1 MVGPAKMTEEH
12 NLNYKKIFFFWAPL
26 AATWLMMSFE
36 GPFLTAIIAR
46 MVEPKFNL
54 AAYGVAFSFAI
65 IIEAPVIMIMS
76 AATALVKGEKSYRK
90 LRNFTYFANLA
101 ITVVMLI
108 FVIPPVFNYISID
121 LIGLPERVA
130 HLTHV
135 STIILLPWP
144 GAIGYRRFYQG
155 VMIKQ
160 NQTRKVAYGTVIR
173 LITMTVTAVILY
185 YGYNLEGAYVG
196 AAALTAGVVFEG
208 IASKIM
214 SVKSVREIR
223 SNRAETSELSY
234 KEIYNFYYPLALTSM
249 IGLGVHPMVT
259 FFIGQSRMSLESLAV
274 LPVINSLVFIF
285 RSFGLSY
292 QEVAIAMMGEKWQG
306 YHKLKNFG
314 FVVGGA
320 VVLLLGILAIT
331 PLSSLWF
338 HSVSGLSAELTNFAL
353 LPLMLMVILPGLT
366 FLISFQRA
374 ILVNA
379 RNTKPITYG
388 TASEVIG
395 IILVLFISIKYFD
408 LVGAVAAAVAY
419 MVGRIAANIY
429 LSFSYAKAVRDFVSP
444 KE

>member
-1 MVGPAKMTEEH
+1 MTEEH
-12 NLNYKKIFFFWAPL
+12 NLTYKKIFLFWAPL

-36 GPFLTAIIAR
+36 GPFLTAVIAR
-46 MVEPKFNL
+46 MIEPKFNL

-76 AATALVKGEKSYRK
+76 AATALVKGEKSFKK
-90 LRNFTYFANLA
+90 LRNFTYFANFA
-101 ITVVMLI
+101 ITFVMLI
-108 FVIPPVFNYISID
+108 FVIPPVFNFISID

-130 HLTHV
+130 HLTHI

-155 VMIKQ
+155 IMIKQ
-160 NQTRKVAYGTVIR
+160 NQTRKVAYGTVVR
-173 LITMTVTAVILY
+173 LVSMTVTAVILY
-185 YGYNLEGAYVG
+185 FGFNLEGAYVG

-214 SVKSVREIR
+214 SVRSVREIR
-223 SNRAETSELSY
+223 GSKIEKSDLTY
-234 KEIYNFYYPLALTSM
+234 KEIYDFYYPLALTSM

-292 QEVAIAMMGEKWQG
+292 QEVGIAMMGEKWQG
-306 YHKLKNFG
+306 YRKLKNFG
-314 FVVGGA
+314 YMIGGL
-320 VVLLLGILAIT
+320 VVLSITVIAVT
-331 PLSSLWF
+331 PLSGMWF
-338 HSVSGLSAELTNFAL
+338 NDVSGLSNELTEFAL
-353 LPLMLMVILPGLT
+353 LPLILMIALPGLT

-379 RNTKPITYG
+379 RNTKPITYA

-395 IILVLFISIKYFD
+395 IITVLFVTINYFD
-408 LVGAVAAAVAY
+408 LVGAIAAAVAY
-419 MVGRIAANIY
+419 MVGRVAANIY
-429 LSFSYAKAVRDFVSP
+429 LSFPYSKAIREFVAT